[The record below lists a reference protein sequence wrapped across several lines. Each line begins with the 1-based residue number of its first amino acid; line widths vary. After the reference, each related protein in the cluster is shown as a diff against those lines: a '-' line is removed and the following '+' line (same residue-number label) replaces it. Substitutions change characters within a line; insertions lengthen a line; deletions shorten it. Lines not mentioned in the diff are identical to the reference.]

1 MSTPQEKAFEIA
13 AQCWCDPNCTNKTM
27 DTDLAL
33 SFANRYQKLLQR
45 IQELEE
51 KNEKLMQACKKA
63 YDFVDDEIN
72 NKIIV
77 EMDGLFGLHHDLADA
92 LGFLYPEYIKDKEEY
107 FQ

>member
-1 MSTPQEKAFEIA
+1 MSTLQEKALEIA
-13 AQCWCDPNCTNKTM
+13 AQCWCDPNCSSKTM

-33 SFANRYQKLLQR
+33 SFANRYEKLLQR

-51 KNEKLMQACKKA
+51 RNEKLRQACKKA

-77 EMDGLFGLHHDLADA
+77 EMDGSFGLHQDLSDA
-92 LGFLYPEYIKDKEEY
+92 LGFLDPEYIKEEDSR
-107 FQ
+107 